1 MSLKKVPRLFQQKK
15 DNDFS
20 VSLSYI
26 LVLQWY
32 MFLQVLEEDQHQLR
46 LQVKHKRETTEFK
59 SKLALYYYRVI
70 ERIFIVIVL
79 IDAVLTATKFSG
91 INTTHAEFLKY
102 WQVCAMAKHDIVYMP
117 CMCQY
122 NNYGSVPVHSGQ

>member
-1 MSLKKVPRLFQQKK
+1 
-15 DNDFS
+15 
-20 VSLSYI
+20 
-26 LVLQWY
+26 

-122 NNYGSVPVHSGQ
+122 NMEVFLSTVVSKLSVCPGSIGSTCLSLVSQSVQKFLLKVFHLS